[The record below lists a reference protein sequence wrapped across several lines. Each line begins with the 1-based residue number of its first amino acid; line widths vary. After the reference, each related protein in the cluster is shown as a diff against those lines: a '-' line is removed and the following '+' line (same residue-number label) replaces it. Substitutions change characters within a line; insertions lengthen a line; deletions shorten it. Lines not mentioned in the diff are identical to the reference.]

1 VRRLGVPFALL
12 GLGLVL
18 SGCGTGGMSESSGT
32 GNGQELF
39 VEKCGSCHTLADAG
53 TKGMVG
59 PNLDDAFAAARK
71 EEFEESTIRE
81 VVLGQM
87 RFPILPMPE
96 PDDPA
101 MFPSSEY
108 TDAERDEALEA
119 IANYVAS
126 VAGLPAAAGAATET
140 GAEGGEAAGD
150 PQAVFE
156 SNCASCHT
164 FAAAGTSGTIG
175 PNLDESALDA
185 AAIAEQIANGGGG
198 MPPFEG
204 QLSEEQIRAL
214 AQYLVENR
222 GG

>member
-18 SGCGTGGMSESSGT
+18 TGCGTGGLSESSGT
-32 GNGQELF
+32 GNGKELF
-39 VEKCGSCHTLADAG
+39 VEKCGSCHALADAG
-53 TKGMVG
+53 TKGAVG

-87 RFPILPMPE
+87 RFPIPPMLE

-108 TDAERDEALEA
+108 TDAERDEAHEA

-126 VAGLPAAAGAATET
+126 VAGLPAAAGAET
-140 GAEGGEAAGD
+140 GTGGEAAGG
-150 PQAVFE
+150 PQAVFQ

-164 FAAAGTSGTIG
+164 FAAAGTSGTVG
-175 PNLDESALDA
+175 PNLDEIQLDV
-185 AAIAEQIANGGGG
+185 AAIVEQITNGGGG

-204 QLSEEQIRAL
+204 QLSEEQIQAL
-214 AQYLVENR
+214 AEYLVENR